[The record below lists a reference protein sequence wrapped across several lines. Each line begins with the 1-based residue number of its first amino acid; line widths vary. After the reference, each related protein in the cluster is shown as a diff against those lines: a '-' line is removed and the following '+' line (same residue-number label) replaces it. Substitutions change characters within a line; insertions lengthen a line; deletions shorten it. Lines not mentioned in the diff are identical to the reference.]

1 MLDFNPTFALSF
13 YGSII
18 YMLVFDIFMWMV
30 VVHIRKSSN
39 VNKKKYLANVTRDIN
54 EKEIIFMT
62 LSWLSNM

>member
-1 MLDFNPTFALSF
+1 MLDFNPRFALSF

-39 VNKKKYLANVTRDIN
+39 VYEKKYLVNVTRDIN